1 MELLKQELIPAL
13 RFEIDQLLDQK
24 FSKWFGHVTDKEAE
38 VSHVPI
44 AHCKTHC
51 KCRTLHLGSNTLV
64 SFNGLE
70 SGETTP
76 DDEPFPVYMND
87 VAHPELPQPPRNLN
101 QRYDPL
107 ANGDVH
113 PARKSHSN
121 SPRLGASGNS
131 SHSNS
136 PRLEDKRKRIVHNPV
151 YPVEVERH
159 VISNTPPQN
168 R

>member
-1 MELLKQELIPAL
+1 MELLKQELIPVL

-24 FSKWFGHVTDKEAE
+24 FSKWFGPVIDKEDE
-38 VSHVPI
+38 VNHAPI

-51 KCRTLHLGSNTLV
+51 KCRTLHGLNPLA
-64 SFNGLE
+64 SFNGVE

-76 DDEPFPVYMND
+76 DDNTFPVYMND
-87 VAHPELPQPPRNLN
+87 VAYPELPQPPRKLN
-101 QRYDPL
+101 QHHGAL
-107 ANGDVH
+107 VNGDVH

-151 YPVEVERH
+151 YPVEIERH
-159 VISNTPPQN
+159 VISNTPPQS